1 MGYRMN
7 LIFLNRPEARS
18 FFLEHG
24 FVYTL
29 REPRSTARFG
39 YAHVWRPTLATRTW
53 ASVTCSWSSSE
64 VNDCV
69 LDRYVPESGF
79 KNVWSWR
86 AAVKKTIPSKF
97 LYLLTR
103 TRAT

>member
-1 MGYRMN
+1 MS
-7 LIFLNRPEARS
+7 LIFLNVPEARA

-29 REPRSTARFG
+29 REPRSTGPVRVRARMAPYPRYEDLG
-39 YAHVWRPTLATRTW
+39 LGDVQL
-53 ASVTCSWSSSE
+53 VSSE
-64 VNDCV
+64 VNDRV
-69 LDRYVPESGF
+69 LDRYFPESGF